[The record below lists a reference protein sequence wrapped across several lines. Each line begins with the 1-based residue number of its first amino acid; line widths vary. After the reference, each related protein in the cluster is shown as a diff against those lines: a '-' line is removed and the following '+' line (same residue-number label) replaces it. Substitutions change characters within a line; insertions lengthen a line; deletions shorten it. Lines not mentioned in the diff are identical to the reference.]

1 MADLVGDDRLDELG
15 VLVVVGL
22 EAAPVGPRD
31 TGVVDGLHHGRD
43 GELALGLDVDHDQR
57 RAVVVGLE
65 ASLGDLAERD
75 RQQPVGDMT
84 GGRRAVLERHVEYRL
99 DHLAPTTDQA
109 DGVAVSRP
117 GRAPDDRPGLV
128 LPQRCDRL
136 AGVAR

>member
-1 MADLVGDDRLDELG
+1 VADLVGDDRLDELG

-65 ASLGDLAERD
+65 AALGDLAERD

-84 GGRRAVLERHVEYRL
+84 GVRRAVLERDVEYGL
-99 DHLAPTTDQA
+99 DHAAPTTDEA
-109 DGVAVSRP
+109 DGVAVARP
-117 GRAPDDRPGLV
+117 RRAPDDRPGLV